1 MRKHR
6 KDSHKHVAKYTERFD
21 QSKIAEDEI
30 DGKKVFVCAT
40 CGNPIERIKTTY
52 RCKFCGTFLVG

>member
-52 RCKFCGTFLVG
+52 RCKF